1 MIMYICVCNAVN
13 QTSINQYLELGV
25 STLEEL
31 QEYINICDTC
41 FACEEQINQL
51 IEDYHGRKCIQ
62 EPNKTSQ

>member
-1 MIMYICVCNAVN
+1 MIMYICLCNAVN

-31 QEYINICDTC
+31 QQYINICDTC
-41 FACEEQINQL
+41 FACEDQINQL

-62 EPNKTSQ
+62 EPNKTS